1 MTDAP
6 TPADDAALL
15 RAVARVWHE
24 VDPPPADL
32 VDGVLAAIAAEDLE
46 LELLTLVAADGALTG
61 VRHATSPA
69 QEDTGTRLLE
79 YEAPDLRLHV
89 RLDRD
94 ERRTR
99 LDGWLVPGGVR
110 TVELTT
116 EGRPEPLHATSDEHG
131 RFAFDSVPAGSSR
144 LTVRDP
150 SGDHPRP
157 RVTPPFW
164 I

>member
-1 MTDAP
+1 MSDSRP
-6 TPADDAALL
+6 TPPDDTTLL

-46 LELLTLVAADGALTG
+46 LELLTLVTADSALTG
-61 VRHATSPA
+61 VREAAPQEH
-69 QEDTGTRLLE
+69 EDTGTWLLE
-79 YEAPDLRLHV
+79 YEAPDLRIHV

-94 ERRTR
+94 QDRTR
-99 LDGWLVPGGVR
+99 LDGWLVPGR
-110 TVELTT
+110 ALTVELAT
-116 EGRPEPLHATSDEHG
+116 EGRAEALHATSDEHG
-131 RFAFDSVPAGSSR
+131 RFAFDSVPAGLSR
-144 LTVRDP
+144 LTFRDP
-150 SGDHPRP
+150 TRVRP